1 MENRSQY
8 IRMSKIEIRDFSSS
22 EWDALQSRFGD
33 RSLVQDW
40 AYGEAKT
47 EDGGWRVERG
57 VLHSGQEITSIFQA
71 LIRPIPVFSGGLVW
85 INRAPLWQT
94 TTGQGPE
101 VYGEALHQLYSY
113 YVLER
118 GMYLRL
124 APSHV
129 PGETTILD
137 ASTCGLQDAGMS
149 GWASTVLDLTRAQDD
164 LRAGLKQKWRNCLNK
179 AERANLEIASGTG
192 ADLFA
197 EFLESYRAFVGGR
210 GFTTSVTP
218 DLLAGLQRCLPE
230 ARKLKV
236 FTAYLDGAPIASAL
250 IARYGT
256 AAEYLAGTSTDAG
269 RKNNAGQLLLWR
281 ALVEL
286 QKTGFKNFDLGGVDP
301 ELTAPGVLQFK
312 TGMNGVPYRLAPEI
326 EAVGGG
332 LIQRLVRWRVSKARA
347 A

>member
-1 MENRSQY
+1 
-8 IRMSKIEIRDFSSS
+8 MSKIEIRDFSSS

-94 TTGQGPE
+94 DAGHRPE
-101 VYGEALHQLYSY
+101 IYGELLCQLSSH
-113 YVLER
+113 YVSER
-118 GMYLRL
+118 GMYLRV

-129 PGETTILD
+129 PGEGAAPD
-137 ASTCGLQDAGMS
+137 ASPFGFLEAGIS
-149 GWASTVLDLTRAQDD
+149 GWASTTLDLARGADD
-164 LRAGLKQKWRNCLNK
+164 LRAGLNGKWRGHLNK
-179 AERANLEIASGTG
+179 AERKGLELAFGTG
-192 ADLFA
+192 VDLFDG
-197 EFLESYRAFVGGR
+197 FLQSYRVFLGGR
-210 GFTTSVTP
+210 GFSTTVTP
-218 DLLAGLQRCLPE
+218 ELLAGLQRHLPE
-230 ARKLKV
+230 DRKLMT
-236 FTAYLDGAPIASAL
+236 FTAYSDSAPIASVL
-250 IARYGT
+250 IARYGET
-256 AAEYLAGTSTDAG
+256 AEYLAGTSTDAG
-269 RKNNAGQLLLWR
+269 RKSDAGQLLIWR
-281 ALVEL
+281 ALLEMQSL
-286 QKTGFKNFDLGGVDP
+286 GYKKFDLGGADP

-312 TGMNGVPYRLAPEI
+312 TGMNGAAYRLAPEI